1 MSDTETIASFPVEG
15 MTCASC
21 VRRVEKA
28 IAAIPGVEAA
38 NVNLAT
44 ERADVR
50 FTPRGRSPIRL
61 TSNAAALEIGTHDA
75 SHGIRMYV

>member
-1 MSDTETIASFPVEG
+1 MSASVVELALPVEG

-28 IAAIPGVEAA
+28 LARVDGVAGA

-44 ERADVR
+44 EQAHVAFDPALASVDQLRAAV
-50 FTPRGRSPIRL
+50 S
-61 TSNAAALEIGTHDA
+61 AAG
-75 SHGIRMYV
+75 